1 MNLTVAHI
9 SPAGRKAVGTMSNPS
24 LLILAAWIVH
34 LTSWFL
40 PALEV
45 QDIRAPV
52 AGWKAFRLAACAIW
66 ACEDVQYEQPGYA
79 VLGTLSVITTLLFV
93 LCSPWVMARGSR
105 LLRRCSAW
113 VAAAAFIFNMHWL
126 IIFGPQ
132 RSQLAIGYYLWLLS
146 FFLLAIGLFASSR
159 VIVSATEQL
168 DEARIS
174 KASEPS

>member
-52 AGWKAFRLAACAIW
+52 AGWKAFRLAACGIW
-66 ACEDVQYEQPGYA
+66 PCEGVELSECAPRSACNPKRNHNA
-79 VLGTLSVITTLLFV
+79 VVRIV
-93 LCSPWVMARGSR
+93 LAVGCV
-105 LLRRCSAW
+105 
-113 VAAAAFIFNMHWL
+113 
-126 IIFGPQ
+126 
-132 RSQLAIGYYLWLLS
+132 
-146 FFLLAIGLFASSR
+146 
-159 VIVSATEQL
+159 
-168 DEARIS
+168 ARIAT
-174 KASEPS
+174 ASTMVGMGCGGCLHFQYALDNHLWAATVPARDWILPMVAIASPVGHRLVRLV